1 MNPEKTL
8 AWIGPFL
15 VFIVWLACDRF
26 LPIANPGKEL
36 LRDAVL
42 IAALFVFSR
51 RVIPTSAPRW
61 PVSIAV
67 GLGVFVLWIAP
78 DALFP
83 AWRSHW
89 LFQNA
94 IAGRIKT
101 SIPPAELTTL
111 MLVLRTARAA
121 VLVPIIEELFWRG
134 WLVRWLQDAR
144 FDRVPIGRFTPMAFW
159 ATTLLFAAEHG
170 PFWEVGLIAGAIYNL
185 WIRKSKS
192 LGDAIIAH
200 ATTNL
205 SLSVYVIVRGNWS
218 YWM

>member
-26 LPIANPGKEL
+26 LPIANPTKEL
-36 LRDAVL
+36 LRDAAL

-51 RVIPTSAPRW
+51 RVIPTSAPSW
-61 PVSIAV
+61 PMSIAV

-94 IAGRIKT
+94 ITGRIKT

-144 FDRVPIGRFTPMAFW
+144 FDRIPIGRFTPMAFW

>member
-42 IAALFVFSR
+42 ITALFVFSR
-51 RVIPTSAPRW
+51 RVIPTSAPSW
-61 PVSIAV
+61 PMSIAV

-94 IAGRIKT
+94 ITGRIKT

-144 FDRVPIGRFTPMAFW
+144 FDRIPIGRFTPMAFW